1 MKKKLGLIVFGMIIS
16 MSLAAC
22 KRDDSASAPEP
33 GATVT
38 SSKVKKEKESS
49 ASSEVKQSSELPK
62 TADSTKSA
70 TKQDDSFYFD
80 LMIEAAQSQ
89 LPALREQMG
98 EMYSDITITA
108 GENHTIVY
116 TYTSREHLGY
126 DMDMEALK
134 PVLIKGMKPVM
145 ESVKGM
151 FPDAK
156 IQVIYLAPDQTE
168 IGNIT
173 ITQEDIDAAVGDEA
187 I

>member
-1 MKKKLGLIVFGMIIS
+1 
-16 MSLAAC
+16 
-22 KRDDSASAPEP
+22 
-33 GATVT
+33 
-38 SSKVKKEKESS
+38 
-49 ASSEVKQSSELPK
+49 
-62 TADSTKSA
+62 
-70 TKQDDSFYFD
+70 
-80 LMIEAAQSQ
+80 
-89 LPALREQMG
+89 MG
-98 EMYSDITITA
+98 EVYSDITITA